1 MTGQPIVFVVKRY
14 SDILGVFTSEAAACE
29 YADRILAHDSAYHDI
44 TPSIEVIPA
53 PFVVSPGPYSDA
65 YEPIMAGDA

>member
-29 YADRILAHDSAYHDI
+29 YADRAKDAETLYHKLDMAF
-44 TPSIEVIPA
+44 EVIPA

-65 YEPIMAGDA
+65 YEPVKAGE